1 MVKSDPQPGE
11 GDFRRG
17 VTLLQA
23 GQGEQASQ
31 AFNLAAETG
40 HLEAR
45 FQLALLCVRQ
55 ERAQGGGEGQAVLHL
70 EAILQACAA
79 GQPYAGEDRVC
90 FALGNLYAEERQTR
104 PQAIRTYRR
113 GLALNPLSAPGHDS
127 LGLVLL
133 ESGQFLGALGE
144 FKVAIQLDPSLASP
158 YVHLARLF
166 FHHVETEELA
176 QEYAHVAE
184 EFGPRSSQVL
194 ARLSLEMMELSRE
207 QTYQGLYSKG
217 HQLKNL
223 MGLMG
228 SRLRGLMRQVKG
240 HPAWESEMAEL
251 VTEQERLYG
260 EWVKYLGAMKPEQ
273 VRLALL
279 DPALV
284 VQRVFAALRIQAGP
298 VHLHLRIQE
307 EVPPIEADERL
318 LREALLNL
326 CLNALEALGGRSGHL
341 TVGLGCDLDQALVF
355 IEVEDDGP
363 GIPPEHLEHV
373 FDPGFSTKEQGNGYG
388 LSIARRIA
396 HAHHGELRVKSR
408 MGHGTVFRLDL
419 PINFE
424 VAHSAAQ
431 LQALAEDP

>member
-1 MVKSDPQPGE
+1 MAEEPGLQAGE
-11 GDFRRG
+11 GDFRQG
-17 VTLLQA
+17 VVLLQA
-23 GQGEQASQ
+23 GQVSQ
-31 AFNLAAETG
+31 AAQVFSQAAEAG

-55 ERAQGGGEGQAVLHL
+55 GRSQGGSTRQAIAHL
-70 EAILQACAA
+70 EAILQACEA
-79 GQPYAGEDRVC
+79 GQSYGGEDRVC
-90 FALGNLYAEERQTR
+90 FALGNLYAEELQTR
-104 PQAIRTYRR
+104 PQAIRIYRR

-127 LGLVLL
+127 LGLLLL

-144 FKVAIQLDPSLASP
+144 FKVAIQLDPVLASP

-166 FHHVETEELA
+166 FYHVEAEELS
-176 QEYAHVAE
+176 QEYGHIAE
-184 EFGPRSSQVL
+184 EFGPRAPQVL
-194 ARLSLEMMELSRE
+194 ARLSLELMELSRE

-228 SRLRGLMRQVKG
+228 SRMRGLMRQARG
-240 HPAWESEMAEL
+240 SAAWEGELSELAA
-251 VTEQERLYG
+251 EQERLYG

-279 DPALV
+279 DPTLV
-284 VQRVFAALRIQAGP
+284 VRRVCEAVRIQASP
-298 VHLHLRIQE
+298 VRLLLRIQE
-307 EVPPIEADERL
+307 EVPPVEADERL

-326 CLNALEALGGRSGHL
+326 CLNALEALGGRSGNL

-363 GIPPEHLEHV
+363 GIPPEHLDHI

-424 VAHSAAQ
+424 VSAAQ
-431 LQALAEDP
+431 LQALG